1 MLVLRHLF
9 DSARTRFRIS
19 SGSGF
24 RLCLFCPRGRRG
36 FMLGIVHLVFRMTSF
51 PMCLK
56 ILRFCFGTARAK
68 LDEWE
73 RVENRTCKNAAT
85 TSASVSCSSSGTVT
99 LGVPYS
105 SDYLS

>member
-1 MLVLRHLF
+1 
-9 DSARTRFRIS
+9 
-19 SGSGF
+19 
-24 RLCLFCPRGRRG
+24 
-36 FMLGIVHLVFRMTSF
+36 VFRMTSF

-105 SDYLS
+105 SDYLSRFVSVDRSRESCAAHASDDDHRK